1 MSAPEGTPSGI
12 KAKIDP
18 QLLRR
23 LRGLPRG
30 ERISVSIWVRLRS
43 APTPERGEM
52 REEYLKA
59 LRAALN
65 TSRRGVLKALARMRI
80 RATTAALAPVVFARL
95 TRVQIFMIARRS
107 DVRKVYGPDRNT
119 RFSP

>member
-1 MSAPEGTPSGI
+1 
-12 KAKIDP
+12 
-18 QLLRR
+18 
-23 LRGLPRG
+23 
-30 ERISVSIWVRLRS
+30 
-43 APTPERGEM
+43 M